1 MKKQLGANIIA
12 DWTAQLCLDT
22 MAIVLNDP
30 EVMGHSAL
38 GSKRLMRVCEAFNEL
53 FDKTRLALSKSNE
66 AEYWRVKIDQA
77 QERIFGP
84 DYLHWQERYSY
95 WDERDTY

>member
-1 MKKQLGANIIA
+1 MAHDLGVIKDNSHRVEAE
-12 DWTAQLCLDT
+12 L
-22 MAIVLNDP
+22 
-30 EVMGHSAL
+30 
-38 GSKRLMRVCEAFNEL
+38 RVCEAFNEL
-53 FDKTRLALSKSNE
+53 FDKTRLALSKSDE
-66 AEYWRVKIDQA
+66 AEYWRIKIDQA